1 MGAQWKSNTQHTVW
15 EHSERITQ
23 LYGNT
28 VKEQTKIEKN
38 NPVWQHSE
46 RVTQTKLCDIV
57 WRQFAPLS
65 HSAMTFYLLL
75 KFLDSWTADGNLP
88 YGLLG
93 PHSIKSN
100 LSYNICNVF
109 WKSTAK
115 TWKMTVMQ

>member
-1 MGAQWKSNTQHTVW
+1 MTTQWKSNTDQNCVT
-15 EHSERITQ
+15 
-23 LYGNT
+23 LY
-28 VKEQTKIEKN
+28 EDSL
-38 NPVWQHSE
+38 H
-46 RVTQTKLCDIV
+46 
-57 WRQFAPLS
+57 

-75 KFLDSWTADGNLP
+75 KFLDFCTADGNLP